1 MDSSGKTTYSE
12 TDNVKV
18 EIASIRQGI
27 KDIPAFVKDLKDGCY
42 CVSYTPRVAGIFK
55 ISK

>member
-12 TDNVKV
+12 TDNVTV

-42 CVSYTPRVAGIFK
+42 CVS
-55 ISK
+55 